1 MSDPPEGF
9 TVTIRELRTDWPY
22 IKERVA
28 RGERL
33 ILTDNGTPIMQL
45 VPLEGPPLDLATHWQ
60 QRLEDARRIRQGKST
75 GASTVLEERAA
86 SRA

>member
-1 MSDPPEGF
+1 MSGQSGD
-9 TVTIRELRTDWPY
+9 TITIRQLRTDWAH

-45 VPLEGPPLDLATHWQ
+45 VPLDAPPIDLAAHWRQ
-60 QRLEDARRIRQGKST
+60 QLDDARRIMQGKST

>member
-1 MSDPPEGF
+1 MSNPSGAA
-9 TVTIRELRTDWPY
+9 VTIRQLRTDWAR

-45 VPLEGPPLDLATHWQ
+45 VPLDTPPIDLAAHWQ
-60 QRLEDARRIRQGKST
+60 QQLDDARRSMQGKST
-75 GASTVLEERAA
+75 GTSTVLEERAA
-86 SRA
+86 SRS

>member
-1 MSDPPEGF
+1 MRHPSAD
-9 TVTIRELRTDWPY
+9 TVTIRELRTDWAH

-45 VPLEGPPLDLATHWQ
+45 VPLDTPPIDLAAHWR
-60 QRLEDARRIRQGKST
+60 QRLDDARRIMQGKST
-75 GASTVLEERAA
+75 GASTVLEERVA
-86 SRA
+86 SRS